1 MGINGSE
8 SLAPVFQKIFQKSV
22 DTGVLPKDWLNANV
36 VPIYKKGD
44 RTNPANYRPVSLTSI
59 PCKLLEHI
67 IHHHIMNHLDN
78 HQVLTNNQYGFR
90 RGRSCETQLAG
101 LVDDLAKIFDR
112 KSQVDMMILDFS
124 KTFDTVPHQRL
135 LCKLSNVGINNSLL
149 ARIKIF
155 FTNRHQ
161 RVLLEGESS
170 SESSV
175 TSGVPQGTRVGP
187 LAVFNIY

>member
-22 DTGVLPKDWLNANV
+22 DTGVLPKDWLNSNV
-36 VPIYKKGD
+36 IPIYEKGD
-44 RTNPANYRPVSLTSI
+44 RTNPANYRPALLTSI

-67 IHHHIMNHLDN
+67 IQHHIMNHLDN
-78 HQVLTNNQYGFR
+78 HQVLTNNQHGFR
-90 RGRSCETQLAG
+90 RGRSCETQLSG

-112 KSQVDMMILDFS
+112 KSQADMVILDFS
-124 KTFDTVPHQRL
+124 KAFDTVPHQRL

-149 ARIKIF
+149 AWIKIF
-155 FTNRHQ
+155 LTNRHQ
-161 RVLLEGESS
+161 RVDLLEGESS

-175 TSGVPQGTRVGP
+175 TAGIPQGTVLGP
-187 LAVFNIY
+187 LLF